1 MPLAELLAV
10 LMVVAV
16 IVVLMA
22 GYPVAL
28 TLARQ
33 ISDKSPHALMIGKET
48 FYRQVDMPLAA
59 AYDHASAVMVENMM
73 IADACEGIAA
83 FLEKRRPIWPKA

>member
-1 MPLAELLAV
+1 MLILIGLTW
-10 LMVVAV
+10 MF